1 MKVVRL
7 LQDMKGQLE
16 GELEDD
22 KAVHEQLDCWCKT
35 NDQEKTQA
43 IELGDSRE
51 GQLKS
56 EMEEAVA
63 KMAELKS
70 KRDAALEEVDRDFNA
85 LSEATALRQKENK
98 ESHSEE
104 MNLIEA
110 VKACDQGITVL
121 KEYNPNA
128 ADLAQVR
135 AVAARLQQAQVLE
148 LGKRSA
154 SAAQIAA
161 LRSFLF
167 QGQGAVS
174 FLAIP
179 GYSSY
184 SPQSGQIFGVL
195 EQMKEDFEK
204 DLSDNQAKEKKA
216 ADDFAQLKAAKN
228 DEIKAG
234 RALVRQLDGEIA
246 DLKAKHAEA
255 FKELEDVQ
263 AQLALDREFLANLK
277 KRCAATDEE
286 FDKRVQDRLTEIAAV
301 DDTIKILNDDK
312 SFDNFEKSFAFIQE
326 ASSSANRE
334 TQEQQMRQHRAAKVL
349 EGAAARLGI
358 PALSTLAIKAQL
370 DAFTKVKAAI
380 DKMIEELNKQNADE
394 IEHRDWCIEEMNEN
408 TRDTQLNDDK
418 KNSLIA
424 KIADLKKTIEELTR
438 EIEAAVATVAE
449 TQEQMKRASEVREAE
464 NADYQ
469 QTVTDQRLTQMIL
482 NKALTRMKQVYE
494 FLQKPGAPHIQTS
507 GTHTDPGNGP
517 ARFTKYDENKGGSK
531 VVDMIQ
537 GLIADS
543 KKLDDDA
550 VAAEQDAQV
559 AYESMMKDSN
569 KAIAQL
575 TKKIVNMKGAR
586 ATADEDLTLADSDFK
601 ATMGKLEELHETLGD
616 LKGSCDYI
624 LKNFDG
630 RQEART
636 AEIDALKE
644 AKAILSGAK

>member
-110 VKACDQGITVL
+110 VKACDQAITVL

-154 SAAQIAA
+154 SPAQIAA

-184 SPQSGQIFGVL
+184 SPASGQIFGVL

-216 ADDFAQLKAAKN
+216 ADEFAQLKAAKN
-228 DEIKAG
+228 EEIKAG

-286 FDKRVQDRLTEIAAV
+286 FEKRMQDRLTEITAV

-312 SFDNFEKSFAFIQE
+312 SFDNFEKSFAFIQVK
-326 ASSSANRE
+326 SKSANRE
-334 TQEQQMRQHRAAKVL
+334 LQEQQMRQHRAAKSL
-349 EGAAARLGI
+349 ESAAARLGI

-380 DKMIEELNKQNADE
+380 DKMVVELNKQNADE
-394 IEHRDWCIEEMNEN
+394 IERRDWCIEEMNEN
-408 TRDTQLNDDK
+408 TRDTQMNDDK

-424 KIADLKKTIEELTR
+424 KIADLKKTIEELAR
-438 EIEAAVATVAE
+438 EIENAIATVAE

-469 QTVTDQRLTQMIL
+469 QTVTEQRLTQMIL

-494 FLQKPGAPHIQTS
+494 FLQKPGAPHIATS

-531 VVDMIQ
+531 VVDMLE

-569 KAIAQL
+569 KAITQL

-586 ATADEDLTLADSDFK
+586 ATADEDLTLADSDLK
-601 ATMGKLEELHETLGD
+601 ATVDKLEELHETLGD
-616 LKGSCDYI
+616 LKGSCDYV
-624 LKNFDG
+624 LKNFDA

-636 AEIDALKE
+636 AEINALKE